1 MKTLFISLI
10 EHVMKMINFKKKKL
24 LTKQQEKSYGNAK
37 TCYIVKKNLKISI
50 WKIKDIVIF
59 VAYEI

>member
-1 MKTLFISLI
+1 MKMLFISLI

-50 WKIKDIVIF
+50 
-59 VAYEI
+59 

>member
-24 LTKQQEKSYGNAK
+24 LTKQQEKPYGNAK

-50 WKIKDIVIF
+50 WKIKNIVIF